1 MFILDFVRKAFY
13 GTLLTLSLPALF
25 VALLCGWLDGDTAW
39 AVKWVLTVFG
49 AFAAALYWIFF
60 KIVRASITGRKG
72 SGGWSSLGVF
82 FGTVGLIALLL
93 WTGAY
98 SLGN

>member
-60 KIVRASITGRKG
+60 KIVRASITGREG
-72 SGGWSSLGVF
+72 SGGWSAWGCFSARSG
-82 FGTVGLIALLL
+82 
-93 WTGAY
+93 
-98 SLGN
+98 